1 MKAQLSSLDVC
12 FLVKEL
18 SQLAGAR
25 IDKIYQIGE
34 RDLRID
40 LRAPDK
46 KHLVVTPTYI
56 CLTKYEHEAPEKP
69 SNFSMSLR
77 KRLGG
82 GIIKSIEQHHF
93 DRIVEVTV
101 DGRGKLILE
110 LFSKGNVIVVDEG
123 GIITTLLDAQEWKDR
138 TLKVGMAYKYPPETP
153 DVMGMTMNDFL
164 MRLAA
169 DKEIVKAL
177 ASDLGL
183 GATYANEVLIRAGVD
198 PNSKSTKEAS
208 LKAYGSLKGMLDSK
222 VHAQLVVGE
231 TAIDVVPFEMEIYKD
246 EVKEDKE
253 SFNEAVDEYFT
264 NLRAEGK
271 KGEATKDYEK
281 ELQRVRIV
289 ITKQKETIAEMEKDI
304 DKFKEMG
311 DCIYAHFQEIDDVLK
326 GIKKAKSEGKK
337 WMEFLEEMK
346 LKVTSPADREF
357 EFEGAEIAVDK
368 SVAENASINYEKSK
382 RAKSKLAGALH
393 ALKKSEAELAR
404 IGREKM
410 VAEKKL
416 TGPVERHKPE
426 WYEKFRWFMSSD
438 GFLVIGGRD
447 AASNEV
453 LIKKHTEKN
462 DVVFHSSVHG
472 APFFVIKNP
481 EGKEIPES
489 TRVQAAEGAAS
500 YSSAWTDELGSADV
514 YAIRPEQ
521 VSKTPE
527 SGEYLSRGAF
537 VIRGEREWFRGVPL
551 NVAIGFK
558 IGDYALAIGGPE
570 GAVKSQTKYYA
581 NVGVGSMKSGEL
593 ASAIKANILRR
604 TGKDEGQ
611 KVKKVVLG
619 ELQKWIP
626 AGKGM
631 LLK

>member
-1 MKAQLSSLDVC
+1 
-12 FLVKEL
+12 
-18 SQLAGAR
+18 
-25 IDKIYQIGE
+25 
-34 RDLRID
+34 
-40 LRAPDK
+40 
-46 KHLVVTPTYI
+46 
-56 CLTKYEHEAPEKP
+56 
-69 SNFSMSLR
+69 
-77 KRLGG
+77 
-82 GIIKSIEQHHF
+82 
-93 DRIVEVTV
+93 
-101 DGRGKLILE
+101 
-110 LFSKGNVIVVDEG
+110 
-123 GIITTLLDAQEWKDR
+123 
-138 TLKVGMAYKYPPETP
+138 
-153 DVMGMTMNDFL
+153 
-164 MRLAA
+164 
-169 DKEIVKAL
+169 
-177 ASDLGL
+177 
-183 GATYANEVLIRAGVD
+183 
-198 PNSKSTKEAS
+198 
-208 LKAYGSLKGMLDSK
+208 
-222 VHAQLVVGE
+222 
-231 TAIDVVPFEMEIYKD
+231 
-246 EVKEDKE
+246 
-253 SFNEAVDEYFT
+253 
-264 NLRAEGK
+264 
-271 KGEATKDYEK
+271 
-281 ELQRVRIV
+281 
-289 ITKQKETIAEMEKDI
+289 
-304 DKFKEMG
+304 
-311 DCIYAHFQEIDDVLK
+311 
-326 GIKKAKSEGKK
+326 
-337 WMEFLEEMK
+337 MK